1 MGFNMDDYVDV
12 AERLKKFKEV
22 YPNGSLQQ
30 VSLQFI
36 DFAGKSWVVYTAA
49 AYRSPDDITP
59 GHGTAWEP
67 VPGTSSFKRDSEV
80 MNAETSAWGRAIIA
94 VLVADGG
101 KRIAS
106 RNEIEARQDPAA
118 PGEVIAP
125 RGRVQAGSAAGNP
138 SAPSGNFASAKQIN
152 FIKALAKGREYD
164 EGELLEKIHEILGKN
179 DVILETL
186 TAADAT
192 KVIGV
197 MK

>member
-1 MGFNMDDYVDV
+1 MSFMNDYIDV
-12 AERLKKFKEV
+12 SERIRRFRES

-67 VPGTSSFKRDSEV
+67 VPGKSNFTRDSEV
-80 MNAETSAWGRAIIA
+80 QNVETSAWGRAIIA

-106 RNEIEARQDPAA
+106 REEVHHKAPVSPVEDFVAQAHLEYERGDIEALRGVYKRAKA
-118 PGEVIAP
+118 TRGIAP
-125 RGRVQAGSAAGNP
+125 ETLT
-138 SAPSGNFASAKQIN
+138 KIEE
-152 FIKALAKGREYD
+152 LAKG
-164 EGELLEKIHEILGKN
+164 LKK
-179 DVILETL
+179 
-186 TAADAT
+186 
-192 KVIGV
+192 
-197 MK
+197 

>member
-1 MGFNMDDYVDV
+1 MGFMDDYVDV
-12 AERLKKFKEV
+12 AERIRMFREK

-30 VSLQFI
+30 HSLQFL

-49 AYRSPDDITP
+49 AYRSADDITP

-106 RNEIEARQDPAA
+106 RNEVPVKTAPAVTEDFIAKAHLEFEKGDIEAL
-118 PGEVIAP
+118 
-125 RGRVQAGSAAGNP
+125 RGVYKR
-138 SAPSGNFASAKQIN
+138 AKATRGVTQELLKTIEE
-152 FIKALAKGREYD
+152 LAKG
-164 EGELLEKIHEILGKN
+164 LKK
-179 DVILETL
+179 
-186 TAADAT
+186 
-192 KVIGV
+192 
-197 MK
+197 